1 MVVQQNQDRSTQ
13 RPVVDYYFS
22 FISLW
27 SYVGSLVFREMIE
40 RHDIE
45 VNYKPIDL
53 LAAFAV
59 GGGLPVKERAP
70 QRQAYR
76 LVEMQRWREIRGIS
90 LVLHPRYYP
99 VDPELGHRMLLVALE
114 RGENVGLFVHA
125 ALKAVWADELNIADP
140 DTLVSLADA
149 SGLDGMSLLQAAA
162 NPAIA
167 ERSSELTDE
176 AIARKVFG
184 APFYFYRDEPFWG
197 QDRLDMLDGAIAS
210 GRQPVRFVDP

>member
-1 MVVQQNQDRSTQ
+1 MVVQQSQEVCKQ

-76 LVEMQRWREIRGIS
+76 LVEMQRWREIRGVP

-99 VDPELGHRMLLVALE
+99 VDPELGHRMLL
-114 RGENVGLFVHA
+114 A
-125 ALKAVWADELNIADP
+125 AL
-140 DTLVSLADA
+140 
-149 SGLDGMSLLQAAA
+149 
-162 NPAIA
+162 
-167 ERSSELTDE
+167 
-176 AIARKVFG
+176 
-184 APFYFYRDEPFWG
+184 
-197 QDRLDMLDGAIAS
+197 
-210 GRQPVRFVDP
+210 